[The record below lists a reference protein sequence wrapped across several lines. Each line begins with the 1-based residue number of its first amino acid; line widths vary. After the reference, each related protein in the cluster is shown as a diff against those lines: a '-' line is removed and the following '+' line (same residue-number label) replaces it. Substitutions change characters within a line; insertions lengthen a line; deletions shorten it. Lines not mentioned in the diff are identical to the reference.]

1 MRTCAALLI
10 ALSCWITTYSAAG
23 EGQVKNE
30 VRQFM
35 RKKLDHSQKLLEA
48 VVIEDFDA
56 ISTESQKLSL
66 LSQEASWKVLQTE
79 DYVQHSKEFR
89 RAADAITQAARKK
102 NLDGAA
108 LAYVDLTM
116 KCVNCHKYVRG
127 VRIADK

>member
-1 MRTCAALLI
+1 MRTCAAI
-10 ALSCWITTYSAAG
+10 FIVLSCWITAFTAAG

-48 VVIEDFDA
+48 VAIEDFDA

-79 DYVQHSKEFR
+79 DYVQHSREFR
-89 RAADAITQAARKK
+89 RAADAITHAARQK

-108 LAYVDLTM
+108 LAYVDSQ
-116 KCVNCHKYVRG
+116 
-127 VRIADK
+127 